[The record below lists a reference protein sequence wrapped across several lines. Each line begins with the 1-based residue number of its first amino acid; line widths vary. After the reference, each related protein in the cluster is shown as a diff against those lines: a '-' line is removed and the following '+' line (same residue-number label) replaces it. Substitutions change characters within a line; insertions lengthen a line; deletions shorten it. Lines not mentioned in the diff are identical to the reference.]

1 MSPVVLFSF
10 VIGYF
15 ALLLGVAW
23 YTSRNSDNESFFI
36 GNRNSNWMLVAF
48 GMIGTSLSGVTF
60 VSVPGGVGS
69 GNFYYYQIV
78 LGYLLGYMVI
88 AFVLIP
94 LYYRMNLTSIY
105 TYLEKRFGIN
115 AHKAGAFFF
124 ILSRTV
130 GATARLYLVI
140 SVLQIFIFNRL
151 GIPFEA
157 TTLVIL
163 ALILLYTFEGGVKT
177 IIYTDTLQTT
187 GMLVG
192 LVVCIIVIVKAL
204 GTDLGGAWSLMADKG
219 YTNIINTDVKASSF
233 ALKHII
239 GGMFIAIAMT
249 GLDQEMM
256 QKNISVKTPKDSQ
269 KNIMTFTAVL
279 MFVNLLFLILG
290 GVLYLYYSTHSA
302 ELLEAYNK
310 ITGAVVPATAIPA
323 DDLFPTIAL
332 SDTFSG
338 VLGVIFIIAIIS
350 ALFPSVDGAITSLT
364 SCFCIDM
371 LGINKKPGTEQ
382 EKKRTRLKVHFTFAA
397 IFFIMVLL
405 FKWINDKLI
414 IDFILKFAGITYGPL
429 LGLFAFGI
437 LTRRR
442 LNDKLIWV
450 ACIAAPLLA
459 LGLDML
465 SNPAWYEAKLHISLP
480 TLTQWSASIF
490 DGYKI
495 GNELIL
501 INGIFTFCGLWLI
514 SRKGSPS
521 EGSLLAV

>member
-1 MSPVVLFSF
+1 MSPQILFTF

-15 ALLLGVAW
+15 VLLLGVAW
-23 YTSRNSDNESFFI
+23 FTSRNSDNESFFI

-69 GNFYYYQIV
+69 GNFYYFQIV
-78 LGYLLGYMVI
+78 LGYLLGYLVI
-88 AFVLIP
+88 AFVLLP

-140 SVLQIFIFNRL
+140 SVLQLFIFNKL

-163 ALILLYTFEGGVKT
+163 LLILLYTFEGGVKT

-192 LVVCIIVIVKAL
+192 LVVCIIVIIKAL
-204 GTDLGGAWSLMADKG
+204 GTDFGGAMNMMAEKG
-219 YTNIINTDVKASSF
+219 YTKIFNWKINEGSF
-233 ALKHII
+233 ALKHIV

-256 QKNISVKTPKDSQ
+256 QKNISVKTLKGSQ

-279 MFVNLLFLILG
+279 MLVNFLFLVLG
-290 GVLYLYYSTHSA
+290 GVLYLYA
-302 ELLEAYNK
+302 
-310 ITGAVVPATAIPA
+310 GAKGINVPP

-332 SDTFSG
+332 SDVFSG
-338 VLGVIFIIAIIS
+338 TIGIIFIIAIIS

-364 SCFCIDM
+364 SCFCIDI
-371 LGINKKPGTEQ
+371 LGINKKEGTEK
-382 EKKRTRLKVHFTFAA
+382 EKKRTRLKVHFTFALV
-397 IFFIMVLL
+397 FFLMVLL
-405 FKWINDKLI
+405 FKAINDKLI

-437 LTRRR
+437 LTKRK
-442 LNDKLIWV
+442 LNESLIWAV
-450 ACIAAPLLA
+450 CIIAPLCA
-459 LGLDML
+459 LTLDML
-465 SNPAWYEAKLHISLP
+465 SNPAWYEAKLHLKLGLNSLS
-480 TLTQWSASIF
+480 QSIF
-490 DGYKI
+490 NGYKI

-501 INGIFTFCGLWLI
+501 INGIFTFIGLRLI
-514 SRKGSPS
+514 SKPGNVSGGPV
-521 EGSLLAV
+521 LKAV

>member
-1 MSPVVLFSF
+1 MSSALLFTF

-15 ALLLGVAW
+15 VLLLAVAW
-23 YTSRNSDNESFFI
+23 FTSRNSNNESFFI

-69 GNFYYYQIV
+69 GNFYYFQVV
-78 LGYLLGYMVI
+78 LGYLLGYAVI

-94 LYYRMNLTSIY
+94 LYYKMNLTSIY

-140 SVLQIFIFNRL
+140 SVLQIFIFKDL
-151 GIPFEA
+151 GIPFIL

-192 LVVCIIVIVKAL
+192 LVVCIIAVIKAL
-204 GTDLGGAWSLMADKG
+204 GTDFGGAWEMMSDKG
-219 YTNIINTDVKASSF
+219 YTNIFNWDVKAGSF

-256 QKNISVKTPKDSQ
+256 QKNISVKTLKDSQ
-269 KNIMTFTAVL
+269 KNIMTFSAVL
-279 MFVNLLFLILG
+279 LLVNFLFLVLG
-290 GVLYLYYSTHSA
+290 GVLYLYASA
-302 ELLEAYNK
+302 NGIK
-310 ITGAVVPATAIPA
+310 VPP
-323 DDLFPTIAL
+323 DELFPTIAL
-332 SDTFSG
+332 SKAFSG
-338 VLGVIFIIAIIS
+338 AIGIIFVIALIS

-364 SCFCIDM
+364 SCFCIDI
-371 LGINKKPGTEQ
+371 LGLQKNSGTEK
-382 EKKRTRLKVHFTFAA
+382 EKKRTRLKVHFTFALV
-397 IFFIMVLL
+397 FFLMVLV
-405 FKWINDKLI
+405 FEWMNDKSI
-414 IDFILKFAGITYGPL
+414 IDFILKFAGVTYGPL

-437 LTRRR
+437 LTKRK
-442 LNDKLIWV
+442 LKESLIWTV
-450 ACIAAPLLA
+450 CIIAPLLA
-459 LGLDML
+459 LILDMV
-465 SNPAWYEAKLHISLP
+465 SNPAWYEAKLHMKLGLDSL
-480 TLTQWSASIF
+480 SAATF
-490 DGYKI
+490 NGYKI

-501 INGIFTFCGLWLI
+501 INGIITFIGLWFI
-514 SRKGSPS
+514 SSKATDQEINLKIQP
-521 EGSLLAV
+521 V

>member
-1 MSPVVLFSF
+1 MSPIVLFCF

-15 ALLLGVAW
+15 VLLLAVAW
-23 YTSRNSDNESFFI
+23 YTSRNSDNDSFFI
-36 GNRNSNWMLVAF
+36 GNRSSNWMLVAF

-69 GNFYYYQIV
+69 GNFFYYQVV
-78 LGYLLGYMVI
+78 LGYLLGYIVI
-88 AFVLIP
+88 AFVLLP

-140 SVLQIFIFNRL
+140 SVLQIFIFNKM

-157 TTLVIL
+157 TALVIL
-163 ALILLYTFEGGVKT
+163 ILILLYTFEGGVKT

-187 GMLVG
+187 GMLTG

-204 GTDLGGAWSLMADKG
+204 GTDFGGAMSMMADKG
-219 YTNIINTDVKASSF
+219 YTQIFNWDVKAGSF
-233 ALKHII
+233 ALKHIL

-256 QKNISVKTPKDSQ
+256 QKNISVKNLKDSQ
-269 KNIMTFTAVL
+269 KNMMTFTTIL
-279 MFVNLLFLILG
+279 MIVNFLFLVLG
-290 GVLYLYYSTHSA
+290 GVLYLYAA
-302 ELLEAYNK
+302 EK
-310 ITGAVVPATAIPA
+310 GITVPP

-332 SDTFSG
+332 SDAFSASIG
-338 VLGVIFIIAIIS
+338 IIFIIALIS

-364 SCFCIDM
+364 SCFCIDI
-371 LGINKKPGTEQ
+371 LGLKKSEAS
-382 EKKRTRLKVHFTFAA
+382 EKAKKRTRLKVHFSFAA
-397 IFFIMVLL
+397 VFFLMVLL

-414 IDFILKFAGITYGPL
+414 IDFILKFAGVTYGPL

-437 LTRRR
+437 LTKRT
-442 LNDKLIWV
+442 LSDKKIWAV
-450 ACIAAPLLA
+450 CIIAPLLA
-459 LGLDML
+459 LALDML
-465 SNPAWYEAKLHISLP
+465 SNPAWYEAKLHVSLGLQNISD
-480 TLTQWSASIF
+480 SIF
-490 DGYKI
+490 SGYKI

-501 INGIFTFCGLWLI
+501 INGLLTFAGLWMI
-514 SRKGSPS
+514 SKPGNNPT
-521 EGSLLAV
+521 LKPV

>member
-1 MSPVVLFSF
+1 MSPALLFTF

-15 ALLLGVAW
+15 LLLLGVAW
-23 YTSRNSDNESFFI
+23 YTSRNSNNESFFI

-69 GNFYYYQIV
+69 SNFFYFQVV
-78 LGYLLGYMVI
+78 LGYLLGYIVI
-88 AFVLIP
+88 AFVLLP

-124 ILSRTV
+124 ILSRV
-130 GATARLYLVI
+130 FGATARLYLVI
-140 SVLQIFIFNRL
+140 SVLQTFIFNDL
-151 GIPFEA
+151 HIPFIVTA
-157 TTLVIL
+157 LVIL

-192 LVVCIIVIVKAL
+192 LVVCTIAIIKAL
-204 GTDLGGAWSLMADKG
+204 NTDFGGAWSLMTEKG
-219 YTNIINTDVKASSF
+219 YTNIFNWDVKAGSF

-256 QKNISVKTPKDSQ
+256 QKNISVKTLKDSQ
-269 KNIMTFTAVL
+269 KNIMTFS
-279 MFVNLLFLILG
+279 FVIMLVNFLFLVLG
-290 GVLYLYYSTHSA
+290 GVLYLYASTQ
-302 ELLEAYNK
+302 N
-310 ITGAVVPATAIPA
+310 IQVPP

-332 SDTFSG
+332 SKAFSG
-338 VLGVIFIIAIIS
+338 SIGIIFIIALIS

-364 SCFCIDM
+364 SCFCIDI
-371 LGINKKPGTEQ
+371 LGLKKSDSNEK
-382 EKKRTRLKVHFTFAA
+382 EKKRTRLKVHFTFALV
-397 IFFIMVLL
+397 FFVMVLI
-405 FKWINDKLI
+405 FKWMNDKLI

-437 LTRRR
+437 LTKRK
-442 LNDKLIWV
+442 LNEKLIWTV
-450 ACIAAPLLA
+450 CIIAPLLA
-459 LGLDML
+459 LLLDML
-465 SNPAWYEAKLHISLP
+465 SNPAWYEAKLHMKLGLDSL
-480 TLTQWSASIF
+480 SATIF
-490 DGYKI
+490 NGYKI

-501 INGIFTFCGLWLI
+501 INGIITFLGLWLI
-514 SRKGSPS
+514 SRKATQQEMSFKMQP
-521 EGSLLAV
+521 V